1 MAKRRKPTKREMKEA
16 KKLLNASQYT
26 DQSINSQGHLIAKN
40 PKSKVSITVSL
51 KDGSNLVEHVRQQI
65 DRNFKDYMLDE
76 GLVEFQKYLRE
87 TYPAYKN
94 LTVTPVSTKFKR
106 IIDKK
111 GDFTGTKGQVYYKW
125 DMVID
130 YFKED

>member
-51 KDGSNLVEHVRQQI
+51 KDGSNLVEHVIQQI
-65 DRNFKDYMLDE
+65 TRNLKEHLFKV
-76 GLVEFQKYLRE
+76 GFVEKQKELRE
-87 TYPAYKN
+87 QYPAYSD
-94 LTVTPVSTKFKR
+94 LTITPKSTKLKR
-106 IIDKK
+106 FVDKK
-111 GDFTGTKGQVYYKW
+111 GDYTGIKGKVYYKM
-125 DMVID
+125 DCIVE
-130 YFKED
+130 YKKED

>member
-1 MAKRRKPTKREMKEA
+1 
-16 KKLLNASQYT
+16 
-26 DQSINSQGHLIAKN
+26 
-40 PKSKVSITVSL
+40 
-51 KDGSNLVEHVRQQI
+51 
-65 DRNFKDYMLDE
+65 MLDE

-87 TYPAYKN
+87 TYPAYKK
-94 LTVTPVSTKFKR
+94 LTDTPVSTKFKR